1 MEPLQRYRAMK
12 AFCRQ
17 RAKMD
22 GEDAGFWLAE
32 AEVWERRERN
42 LRTGPAG
49 QRHDD
54 PLSGLRL

>member
-17 RAKMD
+17 RSKMD

-42 LRTGPAG
+42 VRTGLAG
-49 QRHDD
+49 PRGDD
-54 PLSGLRL
+54 TLSGPRN